1 MNHRSVLARLVARL
15 ALVAIPLAVAGTPA
29 SAKGTPST
37 LTVTC
42 GPGVVSAT
50 VTFQLMSGTTN
61 PVPASSQVVENC
73 VSTAS
78 GRERIT
84 PLTQPAA
91 AYSWSVFVTS
101 STAGT
106 FGCGGIASRGTA
118 AVCTNAA
125 GGAAQVTVRAS

>member
-1 MNHRSVLARLVARL
+1 VSHRSVLARLATGL
-15 ALVAIPLAVAGTPA
+15 ALVAIPLAFGSGPA
-29 SAKGTPST
+29 SAKGTPSS

-50 VTFQLMSGTTN
+50 VTFQLMSGVTN
-61 PVPASSQVVENC
+61 PAPASSQVVENC
-73 VSTAS
+73 TSTS
-78 GRERIT
+78 GGKERIT

-101 STAGT
+101 STSGT
-106 FGCGGIASRGTA
+106 FGCGGVTSRGTA

-125 GGAAQVTVRAS
+125 GGTAQVTVRAS

>member
-1 MNHRSVLARLVARL
+1 MNHRSVLGRLVAGL
-15 ALVAIPLAVAGTPA
+15 ALVAVPLAIGGAPA

-50 VTFQLMSGTTN
+50 VSFQLVSGTSN

-73 VSTAS
+73 ASTA
-78 GRERIT
+78 GGKERIT

-91 AYSWSVFVTS
+91 AYAWSVFVTS
-101 STAGT
+101 STSGT
-106 FGCGGIASRGTA
+106 FGCGGIANRGTA

-125 GGAAQVTVRAS
+125 GGTAQVTVRAS